1 MKLAI
6 DPTCRASGD
15 SVESMKHIMC
25 ECDALA
31 RKRMSVLGKA
41 NREPEDFRSFP
52 LGSIVAIMRY
62 AFGDEKDK

>member
-6 DPTCRASGD
+6 DPTCRACGD
-15 SVESMKHIMC
+15 SVESMKHLIC

-41 NREPEDFRSFP
+41 YPELEDFRSFP
-52 LGSIVAIMRY
+52 LRSIAAIMRY
-62 AFGDEKDK
+62 VFGDEKEK

>member
-6 DPTCRASGD
+6 DPTRRACGD
-15 SVESMKHIMC
+15 SVESMKHLMC

-41 NREPEDFRSFP
+41 YPEPEDFRSFH
-52 LGSIVAIMRY
+52 LGSIAAIMGY
-62 AFGDEKDK
+62 VFGDEKDE